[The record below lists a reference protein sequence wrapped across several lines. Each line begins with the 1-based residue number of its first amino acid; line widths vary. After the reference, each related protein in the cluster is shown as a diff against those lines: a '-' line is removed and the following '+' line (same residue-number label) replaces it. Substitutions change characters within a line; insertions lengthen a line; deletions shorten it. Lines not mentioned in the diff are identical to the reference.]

1 MRKQRPWPVRFEVR
15 VHTIEGQVRRHSVL
29 TWLGP
34 EKAIALAVQ
43 HEDSH
48 GAGDRLYDVEVTAL
62 GRAPRNE
69 NGSVD
74 VAQDL
79 HDRMEF

>member
-1 MRKQRPWPVRFEVR
+1 MREQRPWPVRYEVR
-15 VHTIEGQVRRHSVL
+15 VHSLQGQVRRHFVL
-29 TWLGP
+29 TWLGR

-43 HEDSH
+43 HDESQRPE
-48 GAGDRLYDVEVTAL
+48 DRLYDVELDEL
-62 GRAPRNE
+62 GPAPRNAD
-69 NGSVD
+69 GTVD

>member
-1 MRKQRPWPVRFEVR
+1 MRCECTPSK
-15 VHTIEGQVRRHSVL
+15 GQVRGHSVL
-29 TWLGP
+29 TWLGQ

-43 HEDSH
+43 HEESRRRD
-48 GAGDRLYDVEVTAL
+48 DRLYDVEATEL
-62 GRAPRNE
+62 GPAPRNA
-69 NGSVD
+69 NGTLD